1 MIGTVMDGDLA
12 EECKEAIVSLQWV
25 MRNMPVEFALH
36 DECPV
41 DRLMHVLGLIP
52 RLLEASAKRPDA
64 FDVARLRHAY
74 EHLAA
79 GRVVNQ
85 KEFADGLIAPVIR
98 RMEEQQ

>member
-1 MIGTVMDGDLA
+1 M
-12 EECKEAIVSLQWV
+12 SLQWV
-25 MRNMPVEFALH
+25 IQNMPVEFALH
-36 DECPV
+36 DECPI

-52 RLLEASAKRPDA
+52 RLLAASANRA
-64 FDVARLRHAY
+64 NEFDIARLRHAY

-85 KEFADGLIAPVIR
+85 REFADGLIAPVIR